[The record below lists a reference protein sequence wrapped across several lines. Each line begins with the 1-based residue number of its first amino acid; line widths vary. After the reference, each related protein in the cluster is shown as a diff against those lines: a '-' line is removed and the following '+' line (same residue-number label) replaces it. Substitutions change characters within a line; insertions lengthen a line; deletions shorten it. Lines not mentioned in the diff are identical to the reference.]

1 MSNMKPAHTAKPEMK
16 LSMPAVKRLL
26 AYLKQYKAVLVIVTV
41 CILLSAGATAA
52 SSLFLQVLIDQYIM
66 PLLAETN
73 PVFTGLLRALM
84 IIASIYGVGV
94 LCSWIYSRLMINVAQ
109 RTLKRIR
116 DEMFGK
122 MQSFPIR
129 YFRHAYPRRYYE
141 PLHQRYRHAPA
152 DDYPVDAAAG
162 FFRVHDCDGILCDAV
177 PERVL
182 DGYCCR
188 FHFFNFESD

>member
-16 LSMPAVKRLL
+16 FSMPAVKRLL
-26 AYLKQYKAVLVIVTV
+26 AYLKQYKAVLAVVTV

-52 SSLFLQVLIDQYIM
+52 SSLFLQILIDHYIM
-66 PLLAETN
+66 PLLAETD

-84 IIASIYGVGV
+84 IIAAVYGIGV

-122 MQSFPIR
+122 MQRFPIR
-129 YFRHAYPRRYYE
+129 YFDTHTHGDIMSRYTNDTDTLRQMITQSM
-141 PLHQRYRHAPA
+141 PQL
-152 DDYPVDAAAG
+152 VSSVCTIVTV
-162 FFRVHDCDGILCDAV
+162 FFAMLYQSVYLTVIVVASI
-177 PERVL
+177 
-182 DGYCCR
+182 
-188 FHFFNFESD
+188 F